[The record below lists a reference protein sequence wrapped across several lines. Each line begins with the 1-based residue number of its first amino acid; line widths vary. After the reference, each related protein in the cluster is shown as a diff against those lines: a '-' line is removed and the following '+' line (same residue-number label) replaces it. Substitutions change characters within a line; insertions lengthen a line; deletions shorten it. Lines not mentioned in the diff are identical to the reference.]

1 MVLHTIVF
9 AVNKHR
15 SGTSLHPNKICA
27 ERERERVKYRARKS
41 STGNIFRYETTNAS
55 LINYYKR
62 KEKKAQSQ
70 IKF

>member
-27 ERERERVKYRARKS
+27 EREREREL
-41 STGNIFRYETTNAS
+41 NIVPENLQHEIFSDT
-55 LINYYKR
+55 KPPMPH
-62 KEKKAQSQ
+62 
-70 IKF
+70 